1 MKWRKTITKFT
12 EMNLSPEMMR
22 GLTKMGFETP
32 SPVQEKAIEP
42 MMEGRD
48 LLVQAPTGTGKTAAF
63 GIPTVESTDSRGKNI
78 QTVVLCPTRE
88 LAVQTATV
96 LKQLVMYKPGVRILA
111 LYGGEYI
118 GRQITA
124 LKRRPQIIV
133 ATPGRFMDHMNRRTI
148 RLGHVNRIVLDE
160 ADRMLDMGFRDDIA
174 EILKA
179 VPEERQTVLF
189 SATMPEEVK
198 KIASAYQRDV
208 QTIRVKQDKVEVR
221 KIEQRYLEI
230 RKNMKLPELQALLK
244 EKQWKRSIVFVGTKS
259 MADTLSEQ
267 LTEAGYPANALHGD
281 LRQSQRDTVM
291 RSYRSGRTKIL
302 VATDVAARGIDVD
315 GIDAVINFDI
325 PQDCD
330 SYTHRIGRTG
340 RAGQSGLA
348 YTFIYPRERQMLQK
362 IMTVTKETIL
372 PAKPGVKPL
381 YSDAPDRKRQNRG
394 RNGNGKPYNK
404 MPPKPRKKNYGR
416 VVTRNDHAFSQ
427 ISA

>member
-1 MKWRKTITKFT
+1 MEKLITKFT
-12 EMNLSPEMMR
+12 EMNLTPEMMR
-22 GLTKMGFETP
+22 GLKRMGFETP
-32 SPVQEKAIEP
+32 SPVQEEAIRP
-42 MMEGRD
+42 MMDGKD

-63 GIPTVESTDSRGKNI
+63 GIPIVENTDARGKNI
-78 QTVVLCPTRE
+78 QTVILCPTRE
-88 LAVQTATV
+88 LAMQIATV
-96 LKQLVMYKPGVRILA
+96 LKQLVMYMPGVRILS

-148 RLGHVNRIVLDE
+148 RLGQVNRIVLDE

-174 EILKA
+174 EILKN
-179 VPEERQTVLF
+179 VPAERQTVLF

-198 KIASAYQRDV
+198 KIASTYQRDV
-208 QTIRVKQDKVEVR
+208 QTIRVKQNTVEIR
-221 KIEQRYLEI
+221 KIEQRYMEI
-230 RKNMKLPELQALLK
+230 RQNTKLPELQALLT

-259 MADTLSEQ
+259 MADTLSKQ
-267 LTEAGYPANALHGD
+267 LTESGHPADALHGD

-291 RSYRSGRTKIL
+291 RSYRSGRTRIL

-315 GIDAVINFDI
+315 GIDAVVNFDI

-348 YTFIYPRERQMLQK
+348 YTFIYPRERAMLQK

-372 PAKPGVKPL
+372 PAKPGMKPI
-381 YSDAPDRKRQNRG
+381 YSEAPQRKKPAQRKK
-394 RNGNGKPYNK
+394 GKPY
-404 MPPKPRKKNYGR
+404 PKNNRRPTSRNYAR
-416 VVTRNDHAFSQ
+416 VVTRSDSAFSQ